1 VNKVSIFVSGEEVVV
16 ISNDCS
22 MFSPDV
28 SDGVGGMS
36 GEPLKSISIIIRSS
50 DDIYIYIYKDV
61 CIFII

>member
-50 DDIYIYIYKDV
+50 DDIYIYI
-61 CIFII
+61 